1 MKKRDSLLIALCWF
15 LYTGAYL
22 GRYSYSTNLLPLSL
36 YYGQSEDSV
45 ALATTFFFFAYGAG
59 QILNG
64 ILCKHY
70 PMRYVLGGSL
80 LVSAGINMAVFCGVP
95 FALIKYLWLLN
106 GIAQSVLWSSIML
119 TLSRHLN
126 KNSIGKAIVVMS
138 TTVSV
143 GTLISYGLSALLAV
157 WNGFRFSFLIASAVM
172 LLVGVLW
179 MVVYPLVTSSDNTEQ
194 EQPVPASGA
203 QPKSA
208 RSAADRRYVL
218 LTLIAFCMVA
228 VIINLVKDGLIA
240 WVPSIL
246 YDTYGLA
253 QSLSILVSLSLPML
267 GVFGTSFVVLL
278 HKKIQSHAVLMA
290 IVFSLATL
298 LVIFVPGLFKTPLWW
313 LILANLALISLLMSG
328 ANNIATS
335 IIPLEL
341 RGKANSGFVAGI
353 INGCCYV
360 GSTLSQIGLALVASR
375 HGWTAVFDV
384 FLWAGLVVV
393 VICIVAAFMLRK
405 KETTNESTM

>member
-1 MKKRDSLLIALCWF
+1 MKRDKWLIAMCWL
-15 LYTGAYL
+15 LYTAAYL
-22 GRYSYSTNLLPLSL
+22 GRFSYSTNLLPLSL
-36 YYGQSEDSV
+36 HYGQSEDSV

-80 LVSAGINMAVFCGVP
+80 VVSAGINAAVFCGVP
-95 FALIKYLWLLN
+95 FELIKYLWLVN

-119 TLSRHLN
+119 TLSRHLD
-126 KNSIGKAIVVMS
+126 KDSIGKAIVVMS

-143 GTLISYGLSALLAV
+143 GTLLSYGLSALLATRD
-157 WNGFRFSFLIASAVM
+157 GFRFSFLIAAATM
-172 LLVGVLW
+172 LAVGVLW
-179 MVVYPLVTSSDNTEQ
+179 IIVYPHVTSGSRAEEGQQGTEALAA
-194 EQPVPASGA
+194 EKKAVST
-203 QPKSA
+203 
-208 RSAADRRYVL
+208 ADRRYVL

-240 WVPSIL
+240 WVPSML
-246 YDTYGLA
+246 YDTYGLT
-253 QSLSILVSLSLPML
+253 QSLSILVTLILPML

-278 HKKIQSHAVLMA
+278 HKKIKSHALLMT

-298 LVIFVPGLFKTPLWW
+298 LVAFVPGLFKTPLWY
-313 LILANLALISLLMSG
+313 LILADLALISLLMSG

-341 RGKANSGFVAGI
+341 RGMANSGFVAGM

-360 GSTLSQIGLALVASR
+360 GSTISQIGLALVATR
-375 HGWTAVFDV
+375 HGWSAVFDV
-384 FLWAGLVVV
+384 FLWAGLAVV
-393 VICIVAAFMLRK
+393 VICAVAAIVLRR
-405 KETTNESTM
+405 KESSDESAV

>member
-1 MKKRDSLLIALCWF
+1 MKRDKWLIAMCWL
-15 LYTGAYL
+15 LYTAAYL

-80 LVSAGINMAVFCGVP
+80 VVSAMINMAVFCGVP
-95 FALIKYLWLLN
+95 FELIKYLWLIN
-106 GIAQSVLWSSIML
+106 GIAQSVQWSSIML
-119 TLSRHLN
+119 TLSRHLD
-126 KNSIGKAIVVMS
+126 KNSIGKAIVAMS

-143 GTLISYGLSALLAV
+143 GTLLSYGLSALLATR
-157 WNGFRFSFLIASAVM
+157 NAFRFSFLIAAAAM
-172 LLVGVLW
+172 LTVGVLW
-179 MVVYPLVTSSDNTEQ
+179 MIVYPHVTAGGRAEEGQQGKQ
-194 EQPVPASGA
+194 EIATGNKAV
-203 QPKSA
+203 
-208 RSAADRRYVL
+208 SAADRRYVL
-218 LTLIAFCMVA
+218 LTLIAFCLVA

-240 WVPSIL
+240 WVPSML

-278 HKKIQSHAVLMA
+278 HKKIKNHAVLMG

-298 LVIFVPGLFKTPLWW
+298 LVVLVPGLFKTPLWY
-313 LILANLALISLLMSG
+313 LILADLALISLLMSG

-341 RGKANSGFVAGI
+341 RGKANSGFVAGM

-360 GSTLSQIGLALVASR
+360 GSTISQIGLALVATR
-375 HGWTAVFDV
+375 HGWSAVFDV
-384 FLWAGLVVV
+384 FLWAGLAVVL
-393 VICIVAAFMLRK
+393 ICAVAAIVLRRK
-405 KETTNESTM
+405 DFSDESAV